1 MSVLDWFVLLASL
14 FGIVAYGSWKTRKNT
29 SMREYFVGDSSM
41 RWWHVGLSVM
51 ATQAS
56 AITFLS
62 LPGQAYMDG
71 MKFAQAYF
79 GLPLAMIIISVFFI
93 PVFFT
98 QNASTAYELL
108 EKKLGLPNRLLAA
121 GIFLLQRGL
130 AAGITIYA
138 PAIILSHI
146 LGWSLHPTILVIG
159 VLVIIY
165 TVTGGTKAVAETQK
179 HQMAVIFAGLAVALV
194 VVFLSLPDSV
204 TPLTAISIAGSAD
217 KLTITDWSFD
227 INNRYTVWSGLI
239 GGLFLSLSYF
249 GTDQSQ
255 VQRYLGGKSTAESKL
270 GLIFNAIVK
279 IPMQVV
285 ILLIG
290 AMVYVVYLF
299 YGAPLT
305 FNPSTTQ
312 QIAGLPDT
320 DPDKQSWLALLK
332 YHNTRIQ
339 EQQTK
344 ALELSQA
351 IQSESPTLPSVRNEL
366 LAVAKDVRQVKDS
379 SKVLLEKMTKKR
391 KIATEANDTD
401 YIFLSF
407 ILQFLPIGSIGLL
420 LSVIFSA
427 AMSSTSGE
435 LSALASTSTIDF
447 YQRIFVKDASEEH
460 YLLVSRISTFLWG
473 VIAIGFAMFSS
484 LFENLIQAVNIIGSI
499 FYGTVLGLFCCALF
513 LRNMSSKGVFAA
525 GVIAQSIVI
534 YLSQYSN
541 ISFLW
546 YNLIGCAI
554 VVVLGALFSLP
565 RWIEGKTES

>member
-204 TPLTAISIAGSAD
+204 TPLTAISIAGNAD

-299 YGAPLT
+299 HGAPLT

-332 YHNTRIQ
+332 YHDTRIQ

-366 LAVAKDVRQVKDS
+366 LAVAKDVQQVKDS

-484 LFENLIQAVNIIGSI
+484 LFENLIQAVNIVGSI

-565 RWIEGKTES
+565 RWVEGKTES

>member
-204 TPLTAISIAGSAD
+204 TPLTAISIAGNAD

-299 YGAPLT
+299 HGAPLT

-332 YHNTRIQ
+332 YHDTRIQ
-339 EQQTK
+339 DQQTK

-447 YQRIFVKDASEEH
+447 YQRIFIKDASEEH

>member
-204 TPLTAISIAGSAD
+204 TPLTAISIAGNAD

-299 YGAPLT
+299 HGAPLT

-332 YHNTRIQ
+332 YHDTRIQ
-339 EQQTK
+339 DQQTK

>member
-204 TPLTAISIAGSAD
+204 TPLTAISIAGNAD

-299 YGAPLT
+299 HGAPLT

-332 YHNTRIQ
+332 YHDTRIQ
-339 EQQTK
+339 DQQTK

-391 KIATEANDTD
+391 KIATEANDID